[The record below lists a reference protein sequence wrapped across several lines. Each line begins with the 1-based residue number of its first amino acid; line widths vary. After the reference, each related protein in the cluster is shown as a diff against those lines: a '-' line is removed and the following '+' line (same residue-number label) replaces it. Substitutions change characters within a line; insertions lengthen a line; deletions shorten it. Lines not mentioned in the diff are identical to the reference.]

1 MSPNAMGNANASQI
15 TQLEEMKKAIDAKV
29 EVHGRTIDQ
38 LMSCTRFAA
47 MVEPR
52 TCDSIIR
59 QGQIWRCSLIQGHAG
74 ACSSS
79 NGYAGPQVVAF
90 DDNKKETDLSAIA
103 KAITSLATA
112 QLILAKYSL
121 SELKTQSAIL
131 EEALSRAKSPIAT
144 ATLHR
149 PSLKL

>member
-29 EVHGRTIDQ
+29 EMHNKVLHELGQCLLFSQNNPFDM
-38 LMSCTRFAA
+38 LSLSGYLGHLAA
-47 MVEPR
+47 AQ
-52 TCDSIIR
+52 SI
-59 QGQIWRCSLIQGHAG
+59 
-74 ACSSS
+74 
-79 NGYAGPQVVAF
+79 
-90 DDNKKETDLSAIA
+90 
-103 KAITSLATA
+103 ATE
-112 QLILAKYSL
+112 YSL

-144 ATLHR
+144 ATIHR